1 MVHGRWAVFD
11 KILEDGDN
19 EGAYQ
24 FGVLDKKIETV
35 KVTSLAFTGESIA
48 IIDKIVHG
56 KFKISAATHEYCK
69 CFDGF
74 VS

>member
-1 MVHGRWAVFD
+1 MATASEISTELYESVKNIMVKRSSDV
-11 KILEDGDN
+11 
-19 EGAYQ
+19 
-24 FGVLDKKIETV
+24 ETV

-74 VS
+74 VA